1 MARPASFGK
10 KSLARWAWWRY
21 KKHTAMEFEYDPEKS
36 QANEVKH
43 GIDFEQAKG
52 LWSDD
57 DRLVIPARSE
67 SEPRWAMLAQHGA
80 KVWAAFYTLRGRR
93 VRLISVR
100 RARPNETAMYESGR
114 AG

>member
-1 MARPASFGK
+1 
-10 KSLARWAWWRY
+10 
-21 KKHTAMEFEYDPEKS
+21 MEFEYDPGKS
-36 QANEVKH
+36 RANEVKH
-43 GIDFEQAKG
+43 GIDFEQAKA

-67 SEPRWAMLAQHGA
+67 GEPRWAMLARHGA
-80 KVWAAFYTLRGRR
+80 KVWAAFYTFRESR

-100 RARPNETAMYESGR
+100 RARPNEKAMYESGR

>member
-1 MARPASFGK
+1 
-10 KSLARWAWWRY
+10 
-21 KKHTAMEFEYDPEKS
+21 MEFEYDPEKS
-36 QANEVKH
+36 KANEVKH
-43 GIDFEQAKG
+43 GIDFELARE

-67 SEPRWAMLAQHGA
+67 SEPRWAMLAQHGT
-80 KVWAAFYTLRGRR
+80 KVWAAFYTLRGGR

-100 RARPNETAMYESGR
+100 RARPNEKAMYESGR

>member
-1 MARPASFGK
+1 
-10 KSLARWAWWRY
+10 
-21 KKHTAMEFEYDPEKS
+21 MEFEYDSEKS
-36 QANEVKH
+36 KANEVKH
-43 GIDFEQAKG
+43 GIDFERAKE
-52 LWSDD
+52 LWSDE

-67 SEPRWAMLAQHGA
+67 SEARWAMLARYGA
-80 KVWAAFYTLRGRR
+80 RVWAAFYTLRGSR